1 MISSLKSDY
10 PKLKSNNT
18 RIQKSDDMYN
28 NMGDVID
35 NTNNREFQNYSDYLD
50 MFRNRYE
57 YTIDHR

>member
-1 MISSLKSDY
+1 MISNLKSDY

-35 NTNNREFQNYSDYLD
+35 DASNREFDTYSDYLNA
-50 MFRNRYE
+50 FRDRYQ